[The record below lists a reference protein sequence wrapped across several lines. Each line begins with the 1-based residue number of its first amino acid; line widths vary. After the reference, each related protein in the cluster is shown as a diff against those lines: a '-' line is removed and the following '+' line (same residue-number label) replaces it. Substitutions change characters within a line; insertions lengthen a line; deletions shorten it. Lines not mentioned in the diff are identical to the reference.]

1 MLSGRW
7 FVLQPI
13 YCLQFHLQGVGEPD
27 LQQKRIYLQ
36 EMEGIYWRARV
47 NLQESDRGL
56 QVQRQVSVKE
66 GTEMVFADDDVFLA
80 KPALL

>member
-36 EMEGIYWRARV
+36 EMKGIYWRARV
-47 NLQESDRGL
+47 KLQESDRGL
-56 QVQRQVSVKE
+56 QAL
-66 GTEMVFADDDVFLA
+66 GWFWPTLMFFLA